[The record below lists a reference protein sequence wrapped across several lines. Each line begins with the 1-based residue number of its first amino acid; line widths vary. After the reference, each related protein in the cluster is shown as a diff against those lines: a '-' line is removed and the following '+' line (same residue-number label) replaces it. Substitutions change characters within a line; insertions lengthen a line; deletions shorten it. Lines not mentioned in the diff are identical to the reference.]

1 MKAFTTV
8 KMVQTFAKNQL
19 TFWQKQ
25 FNKVPSAMH
34 WKMVVH
40 FMMVYQQANYLTS
53 PSAATARDDLLKQLD
68 SLPLGGWDEAIVQAL
83 TGRSVAEAV
92 RESAKDMH

>member
-19 TFWQKQ
+19 AFWQKQ
-25 FNKVPSAMH
+25 FNKAPSAMH

-53 PSAATARDDLLKQLD
+53 PSAATARDDLLQRLD
-68 SLPLGGWDEAIVQAL
+68 ALPLGEWDEAIVQAM
-83 TGRSVAEAV
+83 TGRSVSDAV
-92 RESAKDMH
+92 RDSAKTM

>member
-19 TFWQKQ
+19 AFWQKQ
-25 FNKVPSAMH
+25 FNKTPSAMH

-53 PSAATARDDLLKQLD
+53 PSAATARDDLLQRLD
-68 SLPLGGWDEAIVQAL
+68 ALPLGEWDEAIVQAM
-83 TGRSVAEAV
+83 TGRCVSDAV
-92 RESAKDMH
+92 RDSAKTM

>member
-19 TFWQKQ
+19 AFWQKQ
-25 FNKVPSAMH
+25 FNKTPSAMH

-40 FMMVYQQANYLTS
+40 FMMVYQQAYCLSDPLRPNV
-53 PSAATARDDLLKQLD
+53 RDELLQKLD
-68 SLPLGGWDEAIVQAL
+68 ALPLGEWDEAIVQAM
-83 TGRSVAEAV
+83 TGRCVSDAV
-92 RESAKDMH
+92 RDSAKTM